1 MFDLAAT
8 CPIDILCGVND
19 RNMLLQGLGYSRVL
33 TIKVLLFTAKQGGA
47 ATTKG
52 RVGLGSDGK

>member
-19 RNMLLQGLGYSRVL
+19 RNTLLQGLGYSRVL
-33 TIKVLLFTAKQGGA
+33 TGAVIYSQTRGCCYHKGEGGI
-47 ATTKG
+47 
-52 RVGLGSDGK
+52 GK